1 MKRLH
6 VLKIV
11 TPRGAIQVPVKS
23 DSNFQEFMDRALGPY
38 NSIRAQQEVGA
49 DDLIE
54 IHDGM
59 VMDWNV
65 IDWDGLTPDWAAM
78 MNLD

>member
-1 MKRLH
+1 
-6 VLKIV
+6 
-11 TPRGAIQVPVKS
+11 
-23 DSNFQEFMDRALGPY
+23 
-38 NSIRAQQEVGA
+38 VGA

-78 MNLD
+78 TNLD